1 MVREYHKRYSIR
13 LNREMEV
20 LVFGAAGLPVVA
32 FPTSCGRFFDFEDR
46 GMVEA
51 LSDKINAG
59 RLQLFCVD
67 SVDAESWYNRRAA
80 PRWRITRQMQYE
92 DYLIQ
97 ELLPL
102 LRQKNRDPRL
112 LSLGCSFGGYHAVNI
127 ALRHPDVF
135 SGFVSLSGVF
145 DLVSFLDDY
154 YDRDCYFNLPTHY
167 LPSLTDPWFLNRIR
181 RNSYVMTTGRDD
193 QCLEQSQNLDKV
205 MNEKKIPHQFHVWE
219 AENSHDWPTWRRMV
233 REYL

>member
-112 LSLGCSFGGYHAVNI
+112 LSLGCSFGGYHAVNERKCVCGWKQASI
-127 ALRHPDVF
+127 SF
-135 SGFVSLSGVF
+135 SSRLLLIRPESINTKLGAPPSRLSF
-145 DLVSFLDDY
+145 
-154 YDRDCYFNLPTHY
+154 
-167 LPSLTDPWFLNRIR
+167 
-181 RNSYVMTTGRDD
+181 
-193 QCLEQSQNLDKV
+193 
-205 MNEKKIPHQFHVWE
+205 
-219 AENSHDWPTWRRMV
+219 
-233 REYL
+233 